1 MREERAS
8 LEEIVTLEQIPGNEH
23 VVGGS
28 IGITHEVVATIAG
41 IAAREVPGVHAL
53 GGWRLIPFADRPR
66 RGVNAEVGEVEA
78 ALDLEIVLEF
88 GADIRKLAAAVRVAV
103 AQAIDTMADRKVVE
117 VNLKIAG
124 IELPRPKTPSST
136 PPRSLR

>member
-1 MREERAS
+1 MNEERISEQA
-8 LEEIVTLEQIPGNEH
+8 IFTLEH
-23 VVGGS
+23 VPASAQAVGGR

-53 GGWRLIPFADRPR
+53 GSWRFVPFSDRPR
-66 RGVNAEVGEVEA
+66 RGVSVEVGQEEA

-88 GADIRKLAAAVRVAV
+88 GADLRKLAAAVRGAV
-103 AQAIDTMADRKVVE
+103 AEAIDTMADRKVVE

-124 IELPRPKTPSST
+124 IELPRPK
-136 PPRSLR
+136 